1 MNDGGDQ
8 CFKNEAKVSL
18 AEEMKTKVKT
28 SRYSNVII
36 GRDER
41 SLLGWKLEIY
51 LFIVEGLLI
60 DTGPYSLRKSSSRFI
75 LENHIQ
81 QAALTH
87 LHEDHSGM
95 AAWLQKD
102 LQVPV
107 YLHGQAV
114 SFAGKRAKYGL
125 YRHLIWGKRPAFHP
139 QLIPEVLTTDNYTF
153 NVIDSPGHCP
163 YHKVF
168 HEKNQGWL
176 FTGDLYVGNR
186 QIVAFYDENM
196 KDTIASIQK
205 VLTLEFDTVFCSH
218 SGVVEN
224 GKTMF
229 REKLDFLLD
238 LQVRVNT
245 LRKQGMTDHE
255 IDRKLYPRVLPI
267 TKVSS
272 GEWSSYNMVSTI

>member
-1 MNDGGDQ
+1 M
-8 CFKNEAKVSL
+8 
-18 AEEMKTKVKT
+18 
-28 SRYSNVII
+28 
-36 GRDER
+36 
-41 SLLGWKLEIY
+41 
-51 LFIVEGLLI
+51 
-60 DTGPYSLRKSSSRFI
+60 
-75 LENHIQ
+75 
-81 QAALTH
+81 
-87 LHEDHSGM
+87 
-95 AAWLQKD
+95 
-102 LQVPV
+102 
-107 YLHGQAV
+107 
-114 SFAGKRAKYGL
+114 
-125 YRHLIWGKRPAFHP
+125 
-139 QLIPEVLTTDNYTF
+139 
-153 NVIDSPGHCP
+153 
-163 YHKVF
+163 F

-224 GKTMF
+224 GKKMF